1 VTALDF
7 LAMAPYLTLLSGILI
22 LVLVVSFF
30 RNHLVVMIGSVV
42 VLLATLVSIPFGLD
56 AGPRLVSGFMVL
68 DGYVA
73 YFNVLF
79 MVAAIVTVLL
89 SRNYLEGRAGEPE
102 EFYLLLLTSTLGAMV
117 LAAAEHF
124 AAVLLGLE
132 IMSISLYVLIS
143 YSEEGHPPL
152 EAALKYL
159 VLSGVASTTMLFGMA
174 MLYNATGTLVVG
186 ELLNVALSHPRF
198 ELHVLIGHGLLVAGL
213 AFKLSLV
220 PFHMWTPDVY
230 HGAPAPVS
238 GFLATASKTAVFAF
252 LFRYVVQSGALEV
265 PSVLQV
271 MLLFAVLSMVVG
283 NILALLQTNVKRIL
297 AYSSISHAGYLLV
310 AVVALVQIA
319 DTNVALEA
327 GMVYLAG
334 YVLMTLASFG
344 VVAVL
349 SSSSEETDAQML
361 SAYQGLFWRKPLAA
375 TVLTVALLS
384 LAGIPLT
391 VGFIAK
397 FYLIGTGI
405 EGGIWLLVW
414 ALVIGSAIGIYY
426 YLRIV
431 LTMTKPVTDQGR
443 ELAGSY
449 RYAEQTGEGLPTL
462 VVLGVVL
469 ILFGTYPAPLID
481 AVRDVLRIAIG

>member
-1 VTALDF
+1 
-7 LAMAPYLTLLSGILI
+7 
-22 LVLVVSFF
+22 
-30 RNHLVVMIGSVV
+30 MI
-42 VLLATLVSIPFGLD
+42 
-56 AGPRLVSGFMVL
+56 
-68 DGYVA
+68 
-73 YFNVLF
+73 
-79 MVAAIVTVLL
+79 AAIVTVLL
-89 SRNYLEGRAGEPE
+89 ARNYLTGRAGEPE

-174 MLYNATGTLVVG
+174 MLYNATGTLVVS
-186 ELLNVALSHPRF
+186 ELLNAALSVSHPRL

-252 LFRYVVQSGALEV
+252 LFRYIAQSGALDV

-283 NILALLQTNVKRIL
+283 NILALQQTNVKRIL
-297 AYSSISHAGYLLV
+297 AYSSISHAGYLLI
-310 AVVALVQIA
+310 AVVALIQIA
-319 DTNVALEA
+319 DMNVALEA

-349 SSSSEETDAQML
+349 SSASQDTDAQML

-397 FYLIGTGI
+397 FYLIGTGV

-414 ALVIGSAIGIYY
+414 ALVIGSAIAIYY

-431 LTMTKPVTDQGR
+431 LTMTKPVTDRGP
-443 ELAGSY
+443 ELAGAY
-449 RYAEQTGEGLPTL
+449 QHAVQTGEGLPTV

-481 AVRDVLRIAIG
+481 AVRAALRIAVG

>member
-1 VTALDF
+1 
-7 LAMAPYLTLLSGILI
+7 
-22 LVLVVSFF
+22 
-30 RNHLVVMIGSVV
+30 
-42 VLLATLVSIPFGLD
+42 
-56 AGPRLVSGFMVL
+56 
-68 DGYVA
+68 
-73 YFNVLF
+73 
-79 MVAAIVTVLL
+79 
-89 SRNYLEGRAGEPE
+89 
-102 EFYLLLLTSTLGAMV
+102 
-117 LAAAEHF
+117 
-124 AAVLLGLE
+124 
-132 IMSISLYVLIS
+132 
-143 YSEEGHPPL
+143 
-152 EAALKYL
+152 
-159 VLSGVASTTMLFGMA
+159 
-174 MLYNATGTLVVG
+174 
-186 ELLNVALSHPRF
+186 
-198 ELHVLIGHGLLVAGL
+198 
-213 AFKLSLV
+213 
-220 PFHMWTPDVY
+220 MWTPDVY

-252 LFRYVVQSGALEV
+252 LFRYIAQSGALDV

-283 NILALLQTNVKRIL
+283 NILALQQTNVKRIL
-297 AYSSISHAGYLLV
+297 AYSSISHAGYLLI
-310 AVVALVQIA
+310 AVVALIQIA
-319 DTNVALEA
+319 DMNVALEA

-349 SSSSEETDAQML
+349 SSASQDTDAQML

-397 FYLIGTGI
+397 FYLIGTGV

-414 ALVIGSAIGIYY
+414 ALVIGSAIAIYY

-431 LTMTKPVTDQGR
+431 LTMTKPVTDRGP
-443 ELAGSY
+443 ELAGAY
-449 RYAEQTGEGLPTL
+449 QHAVQTGEGLPTV

-481 AVRDVLRIAIG
+481 AVRAALRIAVG